1 MDDQLS
7 DEQEARLKALERR
20 KVLAPH
26 ERGEL
31 DALAHYV
38 RDPVVHCRIEDVQRK
53 PDDPKFPKLSPR
65 RKESPWT
72 RQ

>member
-1 MDDQLS
+1 MELS
-7 DEQEARLKALERR
+7 DEQEARLKTLERR

-38 RDPVVHCRIEDVQRK
+38 RDPVVHRRIEEAQRK
-53 PDDPKFPKLSPR
+53 PDDPKFPKPPPR
-65 RKESPWT
+65 RKDSPWT
-72 RQ
+72 RP